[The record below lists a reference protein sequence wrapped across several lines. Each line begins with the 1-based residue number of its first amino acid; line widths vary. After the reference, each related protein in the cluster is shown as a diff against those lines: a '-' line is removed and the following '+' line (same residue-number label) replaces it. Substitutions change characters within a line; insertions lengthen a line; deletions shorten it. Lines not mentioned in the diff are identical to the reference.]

1 MAGKKYGVVIEASVA
16 GAFHAL
22 PKSEQDIPG
31 AIFGELSQKYAGK
44 VDVLRRYWTGA
55 FNADVTD
62 VFVLEFDD
70 PADYH
75 AFHQEL
81 TSRMAESG
89 DPDRFGLTVATYFGV
104 NPDAG

>member
-1 MAGKKYGVVIEASVA
+1 MAGRKYGVVMEASVS

-22 PKSEQDIPG
+22 PKAEQDIPG
-31 AIFGELSQKYAGK
+31 VIFGELMQKYAGK
-44 VDVLRRYWTGA
+44 VEMVRRYWTGA

-62 VFVLEFDD
+62 VFVIEFDD
-70 PADYH
+70 PGDYYDM
-75 AFHQEL
+75 FQEL
-81 TSRMAESG
+81 TTRMAESG